1 MPKHPEVVWNPLLER
16 ISDPQT
22 LTLSDPS
29 EFGALD
35 LSVLPSSCVRLDA
48 GLTDDEHLA
57 LVSVLV
63 VRGVLAIETDHPQV
77 AKRCFDTQHAIAAGT
92 ITVLQ

>member
-1 MPKHPEVVWNPLLER
+1 MSKHPEVVWNPLLER

-22 LTLSDPS
+22 LTLRDPD

-35 LSVLPSSCVRLDA
+35 ISVLPSQRVSLDA

-57 LVSVLV
+57 LASVLV
-63 VRGVLAIETDHPQV
+63 IRGVLAIETDRPQV
-77 AKRCFDTQHAIAAGT
+77 VKRCFDMQHAITAGT